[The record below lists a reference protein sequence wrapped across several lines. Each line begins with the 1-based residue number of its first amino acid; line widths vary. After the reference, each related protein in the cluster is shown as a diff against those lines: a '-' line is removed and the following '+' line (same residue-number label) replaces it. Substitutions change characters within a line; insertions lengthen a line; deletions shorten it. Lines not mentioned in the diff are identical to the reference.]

1 MYGFRLP
8 RSEPIGRYTVRPGD
22 SYWSVA
28 AAHLPA
34 GSGDGAI
41 VAYTAVLMG
50 HNAGRLGY
58 ANPAML
64 HPGDQLEIIPAA
76 ESDSTS
82 STTDPVAATSTDP
95 HVYIVEPGD
104 SYWEIAESQ
113 LGPDAPAT
121 EVLELTGELIDLNN
135 PLLQAGDPDGSR
147 NYDDDRRMIHPGD
160 TVFLRDPSATTPA
173 DAPSAVPVPLPPPPA
188 DAAPAEGPSVEDR
201 FLELAEQRQAA
212 EAAEGA
218 ASGAVAAPV
227 QPATDRVVETV
238 DDDGGGVSTL
248 RLAGLTA
255 VVAAGAAGLFV
266 ARRRRAARGRPHQRP
281 VGLPDQLQ
289 PAARVLLAHDVA
301 DLDWMNME
309 LRWLVQH
316 CSGELRQSMV
326 IEEVQ
331 IGEGRELEIAFAST
345 PLAEPPA
352 GWSVAAERIWQLDR
366 QHSADELAPFAEW
379 PPVLPG
385 LVTLGAFA
393 GGAGNLYVNLEHR
406 PINVTGDPAEV
417 QRWITSVVWEVAAGG
432 IAERPT
438 VMLVDVAVAGV
449 EQLSHAVTTMD
460 AAAAVDWFRQ
470 LGPVADGSMIDRR
483 SGQHRGV
490 GHHPRGPRR
499 VDRSRAVG
507 GDVITARHRR
517 DLDRDG
523 DHRRIA
529 GSHRRR
535 QGARAVVEHDDGC
548 GRAGNRGGRRAGRTV
563 GARRGDHRRRRD
575 VHPAGRPDGE
585 PGRRRGD

>member
-1 MYGFRLP
+1 MSSPSNAKPPRPPKVRLP
-8 RSEPIGRYTVRPGD
+8 APWLRRCSRRP
-22 SYWSVA
+22 S
-28 AAHLPA
+28 
-34 GSGDGAI
+34 
-41 VAYTAVLMG
+41 
-50 HNAGRLGY
+50 
-58 ANPAML
+58 
-64 HPGDQLEIIPAA
+64 
-76 ESDSTS
+76 
-82 STTDPVAATSTDP
+82 
-95 HVYIVEPGD
+95 
-104 SYWEIAESQ
+104 
-113 LGPDAPAT
+113 
-121 EVLELTGELIDLNN
+121 
-135 PLLQAGDPDGSR
+135 
-147 NYDDDRRMIHPGD
+147 
-160 TVFLRDPSATTPA
+160 
-173 DAPSAVPVPLPPPPA
+173 
-188 DAAPAEGPSVEDR
+188 
-201 FLELAEQRQAA
+201 
-212 EAAEGA
+212 
-218 ASGAVAAPV
+218 
-227 QPATDRVVETV
+227 RVVETV
-238 DDDGGGVSTL
+238 DDGGGVSTL

-438 VMLVDVAVAGV
+438 VMLVDVDVAGV

-470 LGPVADGSMIDRR
+470 LGPVADGSMIDKR
-483 SGQHRGV
+483 SGQHEAWDTTLVVLGASIDPEPWAAVSSRPDIAVVSIGTEITDGLRVLIDGGKVHVPLWNMTMDAV
-490 GHHPRGPRR
+490 GLETAAAAALAGLLEHAEETT
-499 VDRSRAVG
+499 VDDEMFIPPVDLTVSQVDAEATDSTSSRAS
-507 GDVITARHRR
+507 TAM
-517 DLDRDG
+517 
-523 DHRRIA
+523 
-529 GSHRRR
+529 
-535 QGARAVVEHDDGC
+535 VTFTC
-548 GRAGNRGGRRAGRTV
+548 GIVTGPLRPPPPLGRR
-563 GARRGDHRRRRD
+563 
-575 VHPAGRPDGE
+575 
-585 PGRRRGD
+585 PGRRSWFGCSASR